1 MYQMRKLWCA
11 PYLVGRC
18 FLGLSSNQR
27 SESLN
32 SVLHTHLDGSM
43 TMFKMLEHYERCVSS
58 RRLNEA
64 LLDIE
69 ALQSVPFTEVDA
81 SSLEKHA
88 AEVFTPEMF
97 ALVRFSTNA
106 IIKCILGE
114 ILDAGDL
121 TTYVVAK
128 KDRRENFE
136 VQCEVKEGS
145 VDWIRCS
152 CRKLECLGTPC
163 SHIFYVLGILEV
175 KRLPKCCVPARW
187 TMSAKAASP
196 TTRKSSMYDLPAK
209 MKRYRELRN
218 LSHAACFS
226 AAQSVEAYEQWKMV
240 LHAQVDN
247 KESSSGHK
255 ESMRYGPVLPQTAQ
269 RDSGMLGKVLDPVHV
284 QGRGAS
290 KKRLKPKKRKRSF
303 KCGYFREQGHN
314 QHKCP
319 KWEEVVN

>member
-1 MYQMRKLWCA
+1 MHQMYQMRKLWCA

-106 IIKCILGE
+106 VSKCILE
-114 ILDAGDL
+114 IGRA
-121 TTYVVAK
+121 
-128 KDRRENFE
+128 
-136 VQCEVKEGS
+136 
-145 VDWIRCS
+145 
-152 CRKLECLGTPC
+152 
-163 SHIFYVLGILEV
+163 
-175 KRLPKCCVPARW
+175 
-187 TMSAKAASP
+187 
-196 TTRKSSMYDLPAK
+196 
-209 MKRYRELRN
+209 
-218 LSHAACFS
+218 
-226 AAQSVEAYEQWKMV
+226 
-240 LHAQVDN
+240 
-247 KESSSGHK
+247 
-255 ESMRYGPVLPQTAQ
+255 
-269 RDSGMLGKVLDPVHV
+269 HV
-284 QGRGAS
+284 
-290 KKRLKPKKRKRSF
+290 
-303 KCGYFREQGHN
+303 
-314 QHKCP
+314 
-319 KWEEVVN
+319 